1 MSYVRACARVCVYNC
16 LINIYKTIGYI
27 VLKKHMGVIS
37 CLLGGMRSL
46 SARPP
51 CYYYYYYYYYYHYY
65 YHYYHYHYYYIGFC
79 LYHIIVTI
87 EIIISIVLSL
97 SMLIK
102 HPCCFGNSN
111 YVFNLYPSSI

>member
-51 CYYYYYYYYYYHYY
+51 CLFYIA
-65 YHYYHYHYYYIGFC
+65 YYIHMRSHVC
-79 LYHIIVTI
+79 VYIY
-87 EIIISIVLSL
+87 LSA
-97 SMLIK
+97 
-102 HPCCFGNSN
+102 
-111 YVFNLYPSSI
+111 